1 MKKIGGF
8 FELELT
14 CGDSV
19 YHNDAIGLSTGRSC
33 LNYILLTKK
42 PTKVYIPYYCCDALI
57 EPLSINEIDYE
68 FYSIND
74 NLELTIIPKLQ
85 PGECII
91 YCDFFGIKSNYTL
104 SLIKKLGEKLIV
116 DNTHSFFSRE
126 SSFPISSFTSA
137 RKYFG
142 VPDGAFL
149 YIPENERLNLAI
161 PRNQKIS
168 IDHNLHKLIG
178 LQDQAYLEYVQYESE
193 LGSEIETM
201 SLLSE
206 RLLSNVNFD
215 EVRKIRNDNF
225 KFLRKELGDLNELII
240 DKNEVDCFCYPLLL
254 KKPIDKQKLF
264 DELIFIPSLW
274 LDTVH
279 RDEYLDFPLE
289 CKLSR
294 EILPLPIDHR
304 YTTKELQRVS
314 NVIKNLIHG

>member
-14 CGDSV
+14 SGDSI
-19 YHNDAIGLSTGRSC
+19 YHNDAISLSTGRAC
-33 LNYILLTKK
+33 LNYILQSKK
-42 PTKVYIPYYCCDALI
+42 PTKVYVPYYCCDALI
-57 EPLSINEIDYE
+57 EPLSLNEIDYE

-74 NLELTIIPKLQ
+74 NLELTRIPELQ
-85 PGECII
+85 SGECII

-104 SLIKKLGEKLIV
+104 SLIEIFQEKLIV
-116 DNTHSFFSRE
+116 DNTHSFFSRK
-126 SSFPISSFTSA
+126 STFPASSFTSA

-149 YIPENERLNLAI
+149 YIPEIERLKISI

-168 IDHNLHKLIG
+168 IDHNVHSLVG
-178 LQDQAYLEYVQYESE
+178 LQDQAYLEYAQYESE

-201 SLLSE
+201 SILSE

-225 KFLRKELGDLNELII
+225 EFLRNELGDLNELII

-254 KKPIDKQKLF
+254 KKPIDKQKLYN
-264 DELIFIPSLW
+264 EKIFIPSLW

-279 RDEYLDFPLE
+279 RDEHLNFPFE

-294 EILPLPIDHR
+294 ELLPLPIDHR
-304 YTTKELQRVS
+304 YTSKELQRVS
-314 NVIKNLIHG
+314 NTIKRLIHE